1 MIETPGLPGVFLCT
15 DGQTFLLQVD
25 EMMQLS
31 SKGRSLSLERP
42 HVMGILNVTP
52 DSFSDGGRFKRIDLA
67 LSHASEMVADG
78 ATLIDIGGESTRPG
92 APDVSE
98 QEELDR
104 VIPVVERMA
113 RELDVMI
120 SLDTSK
126 AAVMAAG
133 CAAGGHLINDVR
145 ALLEPG
151 ALHVAAEAGVP
162 VCLMHMQGQPR
173 TMQAEPHYDDL
184 LGEVRAFFDERI
196 AACLAAGIPREQL
209 LLDPGYGFGKT
220 LAHNYQLLAEQ
231 HKLLDYCLPLLVG
244 MSRKSMIGNLLARPV
259 DERLAGSLACALI
272 GLQQG
277 ARIIRV
283 HDVRATMDALRVGWM
298 TMTGQDFISK

>member
-1 MIETPGLPGVFLCT
+1 
-15 DGQTFLLQVD
+15 
-25 EMMQLS
+25 MQLT
-31 SKGRSLSLERP
+31 SKGLSLSLDRP

-52 DSFSDGGRFKRIDLA
+52 DSFSDGGNFNQIDRA
-67 LSHASEMVADG
+67 MAHARQMIADG

-98 QEELDR
+98 QDELDR
-104 VIPVVERMA
+104 VIPVVERMVA
-113 RELDVMI
+113 ELDVMI

-126 AAVMAAG
+126 AAVMREGCKAG
-133 CAAGGHLINDVR
+133 AHLINDVR

-151 ALHVAAEAGVP
+151 ALAAAAEADVP

-196 AACLAAGIPREQL
+196 AACLAAGIGRQQL

-220 LAHNYQLLAEQ
+220 LAHNYQLLAWQE
-231 HKLLDYCLPLLVG
+231 KLLDYQLPLLVG
-244 MSRKSMIGNLLARPV
+244 MSRKSMIGNLLGRSV

-272 GLQQG
+272 GMQRG

-283 HDVRATMDALRVGWM
+283 HDVRETMDALRAGWM
-298 TMTGQDFISK
+298 VLTGQDFISK

>member
-1 MIETPGLPGVFLCT
+1 
-15 DGQTFLLQVD
+15 
-25 EMMQLS
+25 MQLS
-31 SKGRSLSLERP
+31 SKGRSLSLDRP

-52 DSFSDGGRFKRIDLA
+52 DSFSDGGHFNQIERA
-67 LSHASEMVADG
+67 MTHARQMVAEG

-92 APDVSE
+92 APDVSQ
-98 QEELDR
+98 QEELER
-104 VIPVVERMA
+104 VIPVVERMV

-126 AAVMAAG
+126 AVVMKEG
-133 CAAGGHLINDVR
+133 CAAGAHLINDVR

-151 ALHVAAEAGVP
+151 ALDAAAEAEVP
-162 VCLMHMQGQPR
+162 LCLMHMRGQPR

-196 AACLAAGIPREQL
+196 AVCLAAGIKRERL

-220 LAHNYQLLAEQ
+220 MVHNYRLLAEQ
-231 HKLLDYCLPLLVG
+231 DKLLDYGLPLLVG
-244 MSRKSMIGNLLARPV
+244 MSRKSMIGNLLGRPV

-298 TMTGQDFISK
+298 TMTGQDFVSK

>member
-1 MIETPGLPGVFLCT
+1 
-15 DGQTFLLQVD
+15 
-25 EMMQLS
+25 MQLT
-31 SKGRSLSLERP
+31 SKGLSLSLERP

-52 DSFSDGGRFKRIDLA
+52 DSFSDGGHFNQLERA
-67 LSHASEMVADG
+67 MTHARQMVAEG

-104 VIPVVERMA
+104 VIPVVERMVA
-113 RELDVMI
+113 ELEVMI

-126 AAVMAAG
+126 AAVMREG
-133 CAAGGHLINDVR
+133 CAAGAHLINDVR

-151 ALHVAAEAGVP
+151 ALAAAAVADVP

-173 TMQAEPHYDDL
+173 TMQAEPYYDDL

-196 AACLAAGIPREQL
+196 AACLAAGIERGQL

-220 LAHNYQLLAEQ
+220 LAHNYQLLAQQER
-231 HKLLDYCLPLLVG
+231 LLDYQLPLLVG
-244 MSRKSMIGNLLARPV
+244 MSRKSMIGNLLGCPV

-272 GLQQG
+272 GMQRG

-283 HDVRATMDALRVGWM
+283 HDVRATMDTLRTGWM
-298 TMTGQDFISK
+298 VMTGQDFISK

>member
-1 MIETPGLPGVFLCT
+1 
-15 DGQTFLLQVD
+15 
-25 EMMQLS
+25 MQLT
-31 SKGRSLSLERP
+31 SKGLSLSLERP

-52 DSFSDGGRFKRIDLA
+52 DSFSDGGHFNQLERA
-67 LSHASEMVADG
+67 MTHARQMVAEG

-92 APDVSE
+92 APDVSD

-104 VIPVVERMA
+104 VIPVVERMVA
-113 RELDVMI
+113 ELKVMI

-126 AAVMAAG
+126 AAVMREG
-133 CAAGGHLINDVR
+133 CAAGAHLINDVR

-151 ALHVAAEAGVP
+151 ALAAAAVADVP

-196 AACLAAGIPREQL
+196 AACLAAGIERGQL

-220 LAHNYQLLAEQ
+220 LAHNYQLLAQQE
-231 HKLLDYCLPLLVG
+231 KLLDYQLPLLVG
-244 MSRKSMIGNLLARPV
+244 MSRKSMIGNLLGCPV

-272 GLQQG
+272 GMQRG

-283 HDVRATMDALRVGWM
+283 HDVRATMDALRTGWM
-298 TMTGQDFISK
+298 VMTGQDFISK

>member
-1 MIETPGLPGVFLCT
+1 
-15 DGQTFLLQVD
+15 
-25 EMMQLS
+25 MQLI
-31 SKGRSLSLERP
+31 SKGLSLSLDRP

-52 DSFSDGGRFKRIDLA
+52 DSFSDGGNFNQLERA
-67 LSHASEMVADG
+67 MAHARQMVADG

-104 VIPVVERMA
+104 VLPIVERLV
-113 RELDVMI
+113 RECNVMI

-126 AAVMAAG
+126 ATVMREGCKAG
-133 CAAGGHLINDVR
+133 AHLINDVR
-145 ALLEPG
+145 ALQEPG
-151 ALHVAAEAGVP
+151 ALLVAAEADVP

-173 TMQAEPHYDDL
+173 TMQVEPHYDDL
-184 LGEVRAFFDERI
+184 LEEVKAFFDERI
-196 AACLAAGIPREQL
+196 AVCEAAGIGREKL

-220 LAHNYQLLAEQ
+220 LAHNYQLLAAQKE
-231 HKLLDYCLPLLVG
+231 LLCYGLPLLVG

-272 GLQQG
+272 GMQQG

-283 HDVRATMDALRVGWM
+283 HDVRETMDALRVGWQA
-298 TMTGQDFISK
+298 MTGQDFISK

>member
-1 MIETPGLPGVFLCT
+1 
-15 DGQTFLLQVD
+15 
-25 EMMQLS
+25 MQLT
-31 SKGRSLSLERP
+31 SKGLSLSLERP

-52 DSFSDGGRFKRIDLA
+52 DSFSDGGHFNQLERA
-67 LSHASEMVADG
+67 MTHARQMVAEG

-104 VIPVVERMA
+104 VIPVVERMVA
-113 RELDVMI
+113 ELEVMI

-126 AAVMAAG
+126 AAVMREG
-133 CAAGGHLINDVR
+133 CAAGAHLINDVR

-151 ALHVAAEAGVP
+151 ALAATAVANVP

-184 LGEVRAFFDERI
+184 LGKVRAFFDERI
-196 AACLAAGIPREQL
+196 VACLAAGIERGQL

-220 LAHNYQLLAEQ
+220 LAHNYQLLAQQE
-231 HKLLDYCLPLLVG
+231 KLLDYQLPLLVG
-244 MSRKSMIGNLLARPV
+244 MSRKSMIGNLLGRSV

-272 GLQQG
+272 GMQRG

-283 HDVRATMDALRVGWM
+283 HDVRATMDALRTGWM
-298 TMTGQDFISK
+298 VMTGQDFISK

>member
-1 MIETPGLPGVFLCT
+1 
-15 DGQTFLLQVD
+15 
-25 EMMQLS
+25 MQLT
-31 SKGRSLSLERP
+31 SKGLSLSLERP

-52 DSFSDGGRFKRIDLA
+52 DSFSDGGHFNQLERA
-67 LSHASEMVADG
+67 MTHARQMVAEG

-104 VIPVVERMA
+104 VIPVVERMVA
-113 RELDVMI
+113 ELKVMI

-126 AAVMAAG
+126 AAVMREG
-133 CAAGGHLINDVR
+133 CAAGAHLINDVR

-151 ALHVAAEAGVP
+151 ALAAAAVADVP

-196 AACLAAGIPREQL
+196 AACLAAGIEREQL

-220 LAHNYQLLAEQ
+220 LAHNYQLLAQQE
-231 HKLLDYCLPLLVG
+231 KLLDYQLPLLVG
-244 MSRKSMIGNLLARPV
+244 MSRKSMIGNLLGCPV

-272 GLQQG
+272 GMQRG

-283 HDVRATMDALRVGWM
+283 HDVRATMDALRTGWM
-298 TMTGQDFISK
+298 VMTGQDFISK

>member
-1 MIETPGLPGVFLCT
+1 
-15 DGQTFLLQVD
+15 
-25 EMMQLS
+25 MQLI
-31 SKGRSLSLERP
+31 SKGLSLSLERP

-52 DSFSDGGRFKRIDLA
+52 DSFSDGGHFNQLERA
-67 LSHASEMVADG
+67 MTHARQMVAEG

-104 VIPVVERMA
+104 VLPVVEHMV

-126 AAVMAAG
+126 ATVMREG
-133 CAAGGHLINDVR
+133 CAAGAHLINDVR

-151 ALHVAAEAGVP
+151 ALAAAAAADVP

-196 AACLAAGIPREQL
+196 AACLTAGIAREQL

-220 LAHNYQLLAEQ
+220 LAHNYQLLAQQEL
-231 HKLLDYCLPLLVG
+231 LLDYQLPLLVG
-244 MSRKSMIGNLLARPV
+244 MSRKSMIGNLLGRPV

-272 GLQQG
+272 GMQRG

-283 HDVRATMDALRVGWM
+283 HDVRATMDALRTGWM
-298 TMTGQDFISK
+298 VMTGQDFISK

>member
-1 MIETPGLPGVFLCT
+1 
-15 DGQTFLLQVD
+15 
-25 EMMQLS
+25 MQLI
-31 SKGRSLSLERP
+31 SKGLSLSLDRP

-52 DSFSDGGRFKRIDLA
+52 DSFSDGGNFNQIERA
-67 LSHASEMVADG
+67 MAHARQMVSDG

-104 VIPVVERMA
+104 VIPVIKQIA
-113 RELDVMI
+113 AELEVMI

-126 AAVMAAG
+126 AGVMREGCQAG
-133 CAAGGHLINDVR
+133 AHLINDVR
-145 ALLEPG
+145 ALQEEG
-151 ALHVAAEAGVP
+151 ALQAAAEARVP

-173 TMQAEPHYDDL
+173 TMQVEPHYDDL
-184 LGEVRAFFDERI
+184 LGEVRGFFDERI
-196 AACLAAGIPREQL
+196 TACMAAGIAREQL

-220 LAHNYQLLAEQ
+220 LAHNYQLLAAQKE
-231 HKLLDYCLPLLVG
+231 LLDYGLPLLVG
-244 MSRKSMIGNLLARPV
+244 MSRKSMIGNLLGRPV

-272 GLQQG
+272 GMQHG

-283 HDVRATMDALRVGWM
+283 HDVRETMDALRVGWQV
-298 TMTGQDFISK
+298 MTGQDFISK

>member
-1 MIETPGLPGVFLCT
+1 
-15 DGQTFLLQVD
+15 
-25 EMMQLS
+25 MQLI

-52 DSFSDGGRFKRIDLA
+52 DSFSDGGRFKQLELA
-67 LSHASEMVADG
+67 LAHARQMMEEG

-104 VIPVVERMA
+104 VIPVVERMVQ
-113 RELDVMI
+113 ELDVMI

-126 AAVMAAG
+126 AAVMRAG

-151 ALHVAAEAGVP
+151 ALAAAAEADVP

-173 TMQAEPHYDDL
+173 TMQAEPHYEDL

-196 AACLAAGIPREQL
+196 AACLDAGISRRHL

-220 LAHNYQLLAEQ
+220 VAHNYQLLAGQ
-231 HKLLDYCLPLLVG
+231 QKLLDYGLPLLVG
-244 MSRKSMIGNLLARPV
+244 MSRKSMIGNLLGRPV

-272 GLQQG
+272 GLQHG

-298 TMTGQDFISK
+298 TMTGQDFVSR

>member
-1 MIETPGLPGVFLCT
+1 
-15 DGQTFLLQVD
+15 
-25 EMMQLS
+25 MQLT
-31 SKGRSLSLERP
+31 SKGLSLSLERP

-52 DSFSDGGRFKRIDLA
+52 DSFSDGGHFNQLERA
-67 LSHASEMVADG
+67 MTHARQMVAEG

-104 VIPVVERMA
+104 VIPVVERMVA
-113 RELDVMI
+113 ELEVMI

-126 AAVMAAG
+126 AAVMREG
-133 CAAGGHLINDVR
+133 CAAGAHLINDVR

-151 ALHVAAEAGVP
+151 ALAAAAVANVP

-184 LGEVRAFFDERI
+184 LGEVKAFFDKRI
-196 AACLAAGIPREQL
+196 AACLAAGIEREQL

-220 LAHNYQLLAEQ
+220 LAHNYQLLAQQE
-231 HKLLDYCLPLLVG
+231 KLLDYQLPLLVG
-244 MSRKSMIGNLLARPV
+244 MSRKSMIGNLLGCPV

-272 GLQQG
+272 GMQRG

-283 HDVRATMDALRVGWM
+283 HDVRATMDALRTGWM
-298 TMTGQDFISK
+298 VMTGQDFISK

>member
-1 MIETPGLPGVFLCT
+1 
-15 DGQTFLLQVD
+15 
-25 EMMQLS
+25 MQLI
-31 SKGRSLSLERP
+31 SKGLSLSLERP

-52 DSFSDGGRFKRIDLA
+52 DSFSDGGHFNQLERA
-67 LSHASEMVADG
+67 MTHARQMVAEG

-104 VIPVVERMA
+104 VLPVVERMV

-126 AAVMAAG
+126 AAVMREG
-133 CAAGGHLINDVR
+133 CAAGAHLINDVR

-151 ALHVAAEAGVP
+151 ALAAAAAADVP

-196 AACLAAGIPREQL
+196 AACLTAGIAREQL

-220 LAHNYQLLAEQ
+220 LAHNYQLLAQQES
-231 HKLLDYCLPLLVG
+231 LLDYQLPLLVG
-244 MSRKSMIGNLLARPV
+244 MSRKSMIGNLLGRPV

-272 GLQQG
+272 GMQRG

-283 HDVRATMDALRVGWM
+283 HDVRATMDALRTGWM
-298 TMTGQDFISK
+298 VMTGQDFISK

>member
-1 MIETPGLPGVFLCT
+1 M
-15 DGQTFLLQVD
+15 QTEVK
-25 EMMQLS
+25 MQLI
-31 SKGRSLSLERP
+31 SKGLSLSLERP

-52 DSFSDGGRFKRIDLA
+52 DSFSDGGHFNQIELA
-67 LSHASEMVADG
+67 MVHARQMVSDG

-104 VIPVVERMA
+104 VIPVVERLVA
-113 RELDVMI
+113 ELDVMI

-126 AAVMAAG
+126 AAVMREGCKAG
-133 CAAGGHLINDVR
+133 AHLINDVR

-151 ALHVAAEAGVP
+151 ALAVAAEADVP

-196 AACLAAGIPREQL
+196 AACLAAGIRRQQL

-220 LAHNYQLLAEQ
+220 LAHNYQLLAQ
-231 HKLLDYCLPLLVG
+231 QSKLLDYQLPLLVG
-244 MSRKSMIGNLLARPV
+244 MSRKSMIGHLLGRPV
-259 DERLAGSLACALI
+259 DDRLAGSLACALI
-272 GLQQG
+272 GMQHG

-283 HDVRATMDALRVGWM
+283 HDVRETMDALRAGWM
-298 TMTGQDFISK
+298 VMTGQDFISK

>member
-1 MIETPGLPGVFLCT
+1 
-15 DGQTFLLQVD
+15 
-25 EMMQLS
+25 MQLI
-31 SKGRSLSLERP
+31 SKGLSLSLDRP

-52 DSFSDGGRFKRIDLA
+52 DSFSDGGNFTQLERA
-67 LSHASEMVADG
+67 MTHARQMVADG

-104 VIPVVERMA
+104 VIPIVERLV

-126 AAVMAAG
+126 AAVMREG
-133 CAAGGHLINDVR
+133 CAAGAHLINDVR

-151 ALHVAAEAGVP
+151 ALAAAAAADVP

-184 LGEVRAFFDERI
+184 LGDVRAFFDERI
-196 AACLAAGIPREQL
+196 AACLTAGIAREQL

-220 LAHNYQLLAEQ
+220 LAHNYQLLAQQES
-231 HKLLDYCLPLLVG
+231 LLDYQLPLLVG
-244 MSRKSMIGNLLARPV
+244 MSRKSMIGNLLGRPV

-272 GLQQG
+272 GMQRG

-283 HDVRATMDALRVGWM
+283 HDVRATMDALRTGWM
-298 TMTGQDFISK
+298 VMTGQDFISK

>member
-1 MIETPGLPGVFLCT
+1 
-15 DGQTFLLQVD
+15 
-25 EMMQLS
+25 MQLT
-31 SKGRSLSLERP
+31 SKGLSLSLERP

-52 DSFSDGGRFKRIDLA
+52 DSFSDGGHFNQLERA
-67 LSHASEMVADG
+67 MTHARQMVAEG

-104 VIPVVERMA
+104 VIPVVERMVA
-113 RELDVMI
+113 ELEVMI

-126 AAVMAAG
+126 AAVMREG
-133 CAAGGHLINDVR
+133 CAAGAHLINDVR

-151 ALHVAAEAGVP
+151 ALAAAAVANVP

-196 AACLAAGIPREQL
+196 AACLAAGIEREQL

-220 LAHNYQLLAEQ
+220 LVHNYQLLAQQE
-231 HKLLDYCLPLLVG
+231 KLLDYQLPLLVG
-244 MSRKSMIGNLLARPV
+244 MSRKSMIGNLLGRPV

-272 GLQQG
+272 GMQRG

-283 HDVRATMDALRVGWM
+283 HDVRATMDALRTGWM
-298 TMTGQDFISK
+298 VMTGQDFISK

>member
-1 MIETPGLPGVFLCT
+1 
-15 DGQTFLLQVD
+15 
-25 EMMQLS
+25 MQLT
-31 SKGRSLSLERP
+31 SKGLSLSLERP

-52 DSFSDGGRFKRIDLA
+52 DSFSDGGHFNQLERA
-67 LSHASEMVADG
+67 MTHARQMVAEG

-104 VIPVVERMA
+104 VIPVVERMVA
-113 RELDVMI
+113 ELEVMI

-126 AAVMAAG
+126 AAVMREG
-133 CAAGGHLINDVR
+133 CAAGAHLINDVR

-151 ALHVAAEAGVP
+151 ALAAAAVANVP

-196 AACLAAGIPREQL
+196 AACLAAGMRREQL

-220 LAHNYQLLAEQ
+220 LAHNYQLLAQQE
-231 HKLLDYCLPLLVG
+231 KLLDYQLPLLVG
-244 MSRKSMIGNLLARPV
+244 MSRKSMIGNLLGCPV

-272 GLQQG
+272 GMQRG

-283 HDVRATMDALRVGWM
+283 HDVRATMDALRTGWM
-298 TMTGQDFISK
+298 VMTGQDFISK

>member
-1 MIETPGLPGVFLCT
+1 
-15 DGQTFLLQVD
+15 
-25 EMMQLS
+25 MQLT
-31 SKGRSLSLERP
+31 SKGLSLSLERP

-52 DSFSDGGRFKRIDLA
+52 DSFSDGGHFNQLERA
-67 LSHASEMVADG
+67 MTHARQMVAEG

-104 VIPVVERMA
+104 VIPVVERMVA
-113 RELDVMI
+113 ELEVMI

-126 AAVMAAG
+126 AAVMREG
-133 CAAGGHLINDVR
+133 CAAGAHLINDVR

-151 ALHVAAEAGVP
+151 ALAAAAIANVP

-196 AACLAAGIPREQL
+196 AACLAAGIEREQL

-220 LAHNYQLLAEQ
+220 LVHNYQLLAQQE
-231 HKLLDYCLPLLVG
+231 KLLDYQLPLLVG
-244 MSRKSMIGNLLARPV
+244 MSRKSMIGNLLGRPV

-272 GLQQG
+272 GMQRG

-283 HDVRATMDALRVGWM
+283 HDVRATMDALRTGWM
-298 TMTGQDFISK
+298 VMTGQDFISK

>member
-1 MIETPGLPGVFLCT
+1 M
-15 DGQTFLLQVD
+15 QTEVK
-25 EMMQLS
+25 MQLI
-31 SKGRSLSLERP
+31 SKGLSLSLERP

-52 DSFSDGGRFKRIDLA
+52 DSFSDGGHFNQIERA
-67 LSHASEMVADG
+67 MAHARQMVSDG

-104 VIPVVERMA
+104 VIPVVERLVA
-113 RELDVMI
+113 ELNVMV

-126 AAVMAAG
+126 AAVMREG
-133 CAAGGHLINDVR
+133 CKSGAHLINDVR

-151 ALHVAAEAGVP
+151 ALAVAAEADVP

-196 AACLAAGIPREQL
+196 AACLAAGIRRQQL

-220 LAHNYQLLAEQ
+220 LAHNYQLLAQ
-231 HKLLDYCLPLLVG
+231 QSKLLDYQLPLLVG
-244 MSRKSMIGNLLARPV
+244 MSRKSMIGNLLGRPV
-259 DERLAGSLACALI
+259 DDRLAGSLACALI
-272 GLQQG
+272 GMQHG

-283 HDVRATMDALRVGWM
+283 HDVRETMDALRAGWM
-298 TMTGQDFISK
+298 VMTGQDFISK

>member
-1 MIETPGLPGVFLCT
+1 
-15 DGQTFLLQVD
+15 
-25 EMMQLS
+25 MQLS
-31 SKGRSLSLERP
+31 SKGRSLSLDRP

-52 DSFSDGGRFKRIDLA
+52 DSFSDGGHFNQIERA
-67 LSHASEMVADG
+67 MAHARQLVAEG

-92 APDVSE
+92 APDVSV

-104 VIPVVERMA
+104 VIPVVERMVQ
-113 RELDVMI
+113 ELDVMI

-126 AAVMAAG
+126 AAVMRDG
-133 CAAGGHLINDVR
+133 CAAGAHLINDVR
-145 ALLEPG
+145 SLLEPG
-151 ALHVAAEAGVP
+151 ALAAAAGAGVP

-196 AACLAAGIPREQL
+196 AACVAAGIKREQL

-220 LAHNYQLLAEQ
+220 VAHNYQLLAEQ
-231 HKLLDYCLPLLVG
+231 RKLLDYGLPLLVG
-244 MSRKSMIGNLLARPV
+244 MSRKSMIGNLLGRSV

-272 GLQQG
+272 GLQHG

-298 TMTGQDFISK
+298 TMTGQDFVSK

>member
-1 MIETPGLPGVFLCT
+1 MSMEVK
-15 DGQTFLLQVD
+15 
-25 EMMQLS
+25 MQLI
-31 SKGRSLSLERP
+31 SKGLSLSLERP

-52 DSFSDGGRFKRIDLA
+52 DSFSDGGHFNQLERA
-67 LSHASEMVADG
+67 MTHARQMVAEG

-104 VIPVVERMA
+104 ILPVVEHMV

-126 AAVMAAG
+126 AAVMREG
-133 CAAGGHLINDVR
+133 CAAGAHLINDVR

-151 ALHVAAEAGVP
+151 ALAAAAAADVP

-196 AACLAAGIPREQL
+196 AACLTAGIAREQL

-220 LAHNYQLLAEQ
+220 LAHNYQLLAQQES
-231 HKLLDYCLPLLVG
+231 LLDYQLPLLVG
-244 MSRKSMIGNLLARPV
+244 MSRKSMIGNLLGRPV

-272 GLQQG
+272 GMQRG

-283 HDVRATMDALRVGWM
+283 HDVRATMDALRTGWM
-298 TMTGQDFISK
+298 VMTGQDFISK

>member
-1 MIETPGLPGVFLCT
+1 
-15 DGQTFLLQVD
+15 
-25 EMMQLS
+25 MQLI
-31 SKGRSLSLERP
+31 SKGLSLSLERP

-52 DSFSDGGRFKRIDLA
+52 DSFSDGGHFNQLERA
-67 LSHASEMVADG
+67 MTHARQMVAEG

-104 VIPVVERMA
+104 ILPVVEHMV

-126 AAVMAAG
+126 AAVMREG
-133 CAAGGHLINDVR
+133 CAAGAHLINDVR

-151 ALHVAAEAGVP
+151 ALAAAAAADVP

-196 AACLAAGIPREQL
+196 AACLTAGIAREQL

-220 LAHNYQLLAEQ
+220 LAHNYQLLAQQES
-231 HKLLDYCLPLLVG
+231 LLDYQLPLLVG
-244 MSRKSMIGNLLARPV
+244 MSRKSMIGNLLGRPV

-272 GLQQG
+272 GMQRG

-283 HDVRATMDALRVGWM
+283 HDVRATMDALRTGWM
-298 TMTGQDFISK
+298 VMTGQDFISK

>member
-1 MIETPGLPGVFLCT
+1 
-15 DGQTFLLQVD
+15 
-25 EMMQLS
+25 MQLT
-31 SKGRSLSLERP
+31 SKGLSLSLERP

-52 DSFSDGGRFKRIDLA
+52 DSFSDGGHFNQLERAMTHVRQ
-67 LSHASEMVADG
+67 MVAEG

-104 VIPVVERMA
+104 VIPVVERMVA
-113 RELDVMI
+113 ELEVMI

-126 AAVMAAG
+126 AAVMREG
-133 CAAGGHLINDVR
+133 CAAGAHLINDVR

-151 ALHVAAEAGVP
+151 ALAAAAVANVP

-196 AACLAAGIPREQL
+196 AACLTAGIQREQL

-220 LAHNYQLLAEQ
+220 LAHNYQLLAQQE
-231 HKLLDYCLPLLVG
+231 KLLDYQLPLLVG
-244 MSRKSMIGNLLARPV
+244 MSRKSMIGNLLGCPV

-272 GLQQG
+272 GMQRG

-283 HDVRATMDALRVGWM
+283 HDVRATMDALRTGWM
-298 TMTGQDFISK
+298 VMTGQDFISK